1 MTILPLDTTNQN
13 LITQIKALLTTTFAC
28 YVAPED
34 AQEEMDSIL
43 EAERICL
50 VAVEGDK
57 LLGFVGAIPQYS
69 HAWELH
75 PLAVDELYRKQG
87 IGKALVLALE
97 QLLAPQG
104 VLTIYLGTD
113 DEEFETS
120 LSQGNLFEDTYAKI
134 AQIENPGNHPY
145 AFYQKCGYKIVGV
158 IPDANGIGKPDI
170 FMAKRIFE

>member
-13 LITQIKALLTTTFAC
+13 LIAQIKALLTTTFAC
-28 YVAPED
+28 YSSEQD

-57 LLGFVGAIPQYS
+57 LLGFVGAMHQYS

-75 PLAVDELYRKQG
+75 PLAVDALYRKQG

-97 QLLAPQG
+97 QLLVPQG

-113 DEEFETS
+113 DEEFKTS

-134 AQIENPGNHPY
+134 AQIQNPGNHPY